1 MSTEPTDRVAA
12 DDLIKGLWRENPV
25 FVQVLG
31 MCPVLAVTNSAL
43 NGLTMGLATLFVLVL
58 SNALVS
64 ALRHSIPKQVRIAT
78 FILIIATFVTVVD
91 YIIQAV
97 SLDLHKSLGAFISLI
112 VVNCL
117 ILGRA
122 EAFASKNKP
131 GRALLDGLGMGVGFT
146 VALLFIGVVRE
157 ILGSGSI
164 FGVAV
169 FPDSFQTW
177 TVMVLPSGGFF
188 AMALWLLIVN
198 RLKQR
203 EAEAEKQG
211 QETVS

>member
-1 MSTEPTDRVAA
+1 MSTEPADRVAA

-117 ILGRA
+117 ILSRA
-122 EAFASKNKP
+122 EAFASRH
-131 GRALLDGLGMGVGFT
+131 GVLRSLLDGLGMGLGFT
-146 VALLFIGVVRE
+146 LALLCMGAVRE
-157 ILGSGSI
+157 ILGSGSL

-169 FPDSFQTW
+169 LPAAFQPW
-177 TVMVLPSGGFF
+177 VIMILPGGGFF
-188 AMALWLLIVN
+188 TLGVWLLLIN
-198 RLKQR
+198 HFKLRR
-203 EAEAEKQG
+203 TETAEVLLEQ
-211 QETVS
+211 V